1 VQRLA
6 KRLEKSKREMN
17 IPTTT
22 DHIAAARLCFQ
33 AADELCSDLSDQ
45 LAIQA
50 GQVQATIGVG
60 QAILALVRCFHDDA
74 PHLASSLG
82 R

>member
-1 VQRLA
+1 MTAMTATTSRPVRPVVAVVGRKRKVQRLA

-45 LAIQA
+45 LAI
-50 GQVQATIGVG
+50 
-60 QAILALVRCFHDDA
+60 
-74 PHLASSLG
+74 
-82 R
+82 

>member
-1 VQRLA
+1 MTAMTATTSRLVVAVVGRKRKVQRLA

-45 LAIQA
+45 LAI
-50 GQVQATIGVG
+50 
-60 QAILALVRCFHDDA
+60 
-74 PHLASSLG
+74 
-82 R
+82 